1 MISPRYA
8 LSVVIIIMLAL
19 IPTVIHSYL
28 DLKIDD
34 NVSTHQISDVL
45 GSYVSKPTQRKQ
57 EWGADTFACYDWIE
71 RIYTNQQGK
80 SVRLF
85 VGRSYDHKRLYHHPE
100 LALSYGKDLRKA
112 GEIQYSAQPKILVKL
127 LTNESRPV
135 IGAYALLYDN
145 KLIDNAIIHQL
156 MTSLLQLI
164 TPRKPMTLF
173 YVEAEN
179 ITAKSIFSETDAA
192 FVLEN
197 AIKDFLALSKS
208 SVLVQREGV

>member
-1 MISPRYA
+1 MISTRYA
-8 LSVVIIIMLAL
+8 ISVVIIIMLAL

-34 NVSTHQISDVL
+34 NVSTHQISNVL

-57 EWGADTFACYDWIE
+57 EWGTDTFACYDWIE

-100 LALSYGKDLRKA
+100 LALSYGKDLRKI
-112 GEIQYSAQPKILVKL
+112 GEMDFTKQPNIHVNL
-127 LTNESRPV
+127 LANETRPV
-135 IGAYALLYDN
+135 IAAYTLLYD
-145 KLIDNAIIHQL
+145 KQFVQNALSHQL
-156 MTSLLQLI
+156 MSSIKQLI
-164 TPRKPMTLF
+164 SPRKPMTLF

-179 ITAKSIFSETDAA
+179 TSAEGLFNETDAA
-192 FVLEN
+192 FILEK
-197 AIKDFLALSKS
+197 AINDFLEQLPT
-208 SVLVQREGV
+208 